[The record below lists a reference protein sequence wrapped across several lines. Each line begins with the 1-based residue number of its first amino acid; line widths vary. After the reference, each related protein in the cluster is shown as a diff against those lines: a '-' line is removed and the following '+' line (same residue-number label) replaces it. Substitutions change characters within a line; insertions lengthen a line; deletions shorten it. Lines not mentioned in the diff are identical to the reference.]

1 MCKAQPTGDFYSKD
15 YFLPWCNST
24 VDLVYSMFLLLFFLF
39 FFASQA
45 VEYFSKPDT
54 APLLVSVFWEKMNH
68 FSSEVMV
75 GAAEDPSVP
84 GSPLLSP
91 LSADSF

>member
-1 MCKAQPTGDFYSKD
+1 MTFIPKIIFCLGVTAQWIWFIACFY
-15 YFLPWCNST
+15 CC
-24 VDLVYSMFLLLFFLF
+24 FFF
-39 FFASQA
+39 SFSFFASQA

-68 FSSEVMV
+68 CSSEVMV